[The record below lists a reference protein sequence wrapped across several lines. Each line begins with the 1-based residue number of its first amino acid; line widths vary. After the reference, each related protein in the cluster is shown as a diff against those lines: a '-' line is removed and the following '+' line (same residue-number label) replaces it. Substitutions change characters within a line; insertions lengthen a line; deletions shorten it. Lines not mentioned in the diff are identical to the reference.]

1 MVWLQYDDPTI
12 YATYRGRYAL
22 LRWIRQ
28 SEEFRRKVRILVN
41 KTTHI
46 WPEEAEVL
54 GGLHVSDS
62 DAIDHFTIRV
72 TTDAVYKI
80 HVHAWEDD
88 VYESK

>member
-28 SEEFRRKVRILVN
+28 SDEFKREVRYIVN
-41 KTTHI
+41 HTTRI

-62 DAIDHFTIRV
+62 DADNHFTIRI
-72 TTDAVYKI
+72 TTDYEYKI
-80 HVHAWEDD
+80 HVHATEED
-88 VYESK
+88 VLE

>member
-54 GGLHVSDS
+54 
-62 DAIDHFTIRV
+62 
-72 TTDAVYKI
+72 
-80 HVHAWEDD
+80 
-88 VYESK
+88 

>member
-1 MVWLQYDDPTI
+1 MVQPFNLELAHLVRLQAIMVWLQYDDPTI

-54 GGLHVSDS
+54 
-62 DAIDHFTIRV
+62 
-72 TTDAVYKI
+72 
-80 HVHAWEDD
+80 
-88 VYESK
+88 